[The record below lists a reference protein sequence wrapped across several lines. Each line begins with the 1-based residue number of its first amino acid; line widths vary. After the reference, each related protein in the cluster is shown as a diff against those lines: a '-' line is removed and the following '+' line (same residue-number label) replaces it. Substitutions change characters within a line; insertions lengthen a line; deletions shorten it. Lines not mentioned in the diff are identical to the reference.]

1 MDSPLNEAEFPSQGI
16 EEKVSKILE
25 ESRKTKKDVT
35 SILERNEGI
44 ILKTKESLLEN
55 KGIFKS

>member
-1 MDSPLNEAEFPSQGI
+1 MDFLLDEAEFLSQEI
-16 EEKVSKILE
+16 EENVRKILE

>member
-1 MDSPLNEAEFPSQGI
+1 MDSTLDEAAFPSQEI

-35 SILERNEGI
+35 SILERNEDI
-44 ILKTKESLLEN
+44 ISNTKESLLEN